1 MTQSSRSRLT
11 RRTFIA
17 AAGAAAATGGVSARA
32 RAPNESVDIAIVGA
46 GLSGMNAAM
55 ILTELGAKVMVLEAS
70 ARTGGRCL
78 TMDRWHLAPDLGG
91 AQIGRDY
98 ARVLDVATRLG
109 VKLGPGAH
117 INAPYSFVVNDT
129 LIPAKDWEAS
139 PLNRT
144 VGAERAIPP
153 HALGGF
159 YVEGR
164 TPFDS
169 IDGWL
174 SPAANA
180 YDVSLSD
187 WLTRQGAS
195 PDARRII
202 NQSQGRPLESLSVLR
217 MMQEATRGKIAM
229 AKFDA
234 ASLRGLDSYQRA
246 GVTSQHVVGG
256 TSRLTEAMAAS
267 LGDRVRLNRSVKAID
282 LNAKGCTV
290 RCADGSKVRARF
302 VIAAVP
308 FTVLRRIAI
317 TPALSGDQ
325 ADAVARMPYGNQSQ
339 VWLRVRQPYWEKD
352 GIEASMW
359 TDGAFNL
366 IRQQLESDGSREL
379 ISALAF
385 SDKSVKLDAMPEA
398 ERGRFA
404 IAEIERIRPSTR
416 GLLEFVGA
424 HSWEKAQ
431 WSRGC
436 SFQMVPGRAHEWS
449 LNMGKPHREMHF
461 AGEHLRQLEVG
472 MEAAMESG
480 ERAAR
485 EIADRLSA

>member
-1 MTQSSRSRLT
+1 
-11 RRTFIA
+11 
-17 AAGAAAATGGVSARA
+17 
-32 RAPNESVDIAIVGA
+32 
-46 GLSGMNAAM
+46 
-55 ILTELGAKVMVLEAS
+55 
-70 ARTGGRCL
+70 
-78 TMDRWHLAPDLGG
+78 
-91 AQIGRDY
+91 
-98 ARVLDVATRLG
+98 

-117 INAPYSFVVNDT
+117 INAPYSFVVGDT
-129 LIPAKDWEAS
+129 LIAAKDWAAS

-164 TPFDS
+164 TPFKT

-174 SPAANA
+174 STRGQ
-180 YDVSLSD
+180 SLRR
-187 WLTRQGAS
+187 LAGRVA
-195 PDARRII
+195 DAPGRLAGCAPHHP
-202 NQSQGRPLESLSVLR
+202 QSQGRPLESLSVLR
-217 MMQEATRGKIAM
+217 MMQEATRGKISM
-229 AKFDA
+229 ARFDMA
-234 ASLRGLDSYQRA
+234 RRCAGSMQYQRA

-256 TSRLTEAMAAS
+256 TSRLTDAMAAS
-267 LGDRVRLNRSVKAID
+267 LGDRVRLNRSVEAID
-282 LNAKGCTV
+282 LNPKGCTV
-290 RCADGSKVRARF
+290 RCADGSRVRARF

-317 TPALSGDQ
+317 TPGAERRPGGCRR
-325 ADAVARMPYGNQSQ
+325 ADA
-339 VWLRVRQPYWEKD
+339 LRQPEPGVAARAPARTGRSD

-366 IRQQLESDGSREL
+366 IRQQIESDGSREL

-424 HSWEKAQ
+424 HSWEQAP

-436 SFQMVPGRAHEWS
+436 SFQMVPGRAHEWAQ
-449 LNMGKPHREMHF
+449 NMGKPHRRTALRRRAPAPARSRHGSRDGIGR
-461 AGEHLRQLEVG
+461 AGRARDRGSAQHMSG
-472 MEAAMESG
+472 SSIDTEAAYGLCVDCLLLGS
-480 ERAAR
+480 AR
-485 EIADRLSA
+485 